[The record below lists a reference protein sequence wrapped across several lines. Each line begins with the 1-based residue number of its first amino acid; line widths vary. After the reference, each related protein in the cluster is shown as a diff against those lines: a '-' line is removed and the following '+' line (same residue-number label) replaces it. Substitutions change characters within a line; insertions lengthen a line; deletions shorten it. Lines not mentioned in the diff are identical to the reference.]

1 MPTYLLT
8 WNPNRWEWDDLSEV
22 AGKTTP
28 NEPYEMRWSC
38 GNRKNIQID
47 DRLFL
52 IRQGEEPRGII
63 AAGTATGEV
72 KPDNHWDE
80 AKSRKALFVMVS
92 FDRIIDPTADAPLSV
107 YDITSGPIAS
117 VHWGTQSSGIQIPDD
132 AAEFLEE
139 LWSEHVGGLDRANAE
154 IMVDPDADVFPE
166 GRVLFRLHRL
176 RERNQEVINKA
187 KATAKKKD
195 GRLSCCVCKFDFEA
209 AYGNVGEDFIEGHH
223 TKPLSELAGETE
235 TKVSDIALVCSNC
248 HRMLH
253 RRRPW
258 LGIEDL
264 LALWCQQQSG

>member
-1 MPTYLLT
+1 MSTYLLT
-8 WNPNRWEWDDLSEV
+8 WSPNDSPWDELPEAA
-22 AGKTTP
+22 AGTTSG
-28 NEPYEMRWSC
+28 ESYETRWSC
-38 GNRKNIQID
+38 GNRKNIQKD

-52 IRQGEEPRGII
+52 IRQRKEPRGII
-63 AAGTATGEV
+63 AAGTATSTVEEG
-72 KPDNHWDE
+72 DHWNK
-80 AKSRKALFVMVS
+80 AKGGKALYVMVR
-92 FDRIIDPTADAPLSV
+92 FDRIIDSTADAPLSL
-107 YDITSGPIAS
+107 YDITSGPLAL
-117 VHWGTQSSGIQIPDD
+117 VHWSTQSSGIHIPDN
-132 AAEFLEE
+132 AAELLED

-187 KATAKKKD
+187 KATAKKRD
-195 GRLSCCVCKFDFEA
+195 GRLSCCVCKFDFAA